1 VSFLR
6 QYLFAVQ
13 SFTRVPVTGPLAQWV
28 GTDPALLRASAAHFP
43 GVGWLVGFVACASF
57 ALLGLALPDNLYS
70 PLVAAVGCI
79 MATVLVTGGQ
89 PESSLARAA
98 DGLGGAT
105 AARSIEIMKDSHV
118 GSFGALALALTLLA
132 KVSLLA
138 ALAAISPVAVLAA
151 LLAAHVVSRFWPLM
165 LARAMPY
172 LGERL
177 SAHKPL
183 AHRVEP
189 RGFGI
194 AGAWCIV
201 ALVIALFA
209 QGPGFAIV
217 GLLFSGVALLGLR
230 RLFARRLNGFTDE
243 CLGAAQQAC
252 EVAFYLGAAI
262 GARVG

>member
-13 SFTRVPVTGPLAQWV
+13 SFTRVPVTGTLAQWV
-28 GTDPALLRASAAHFP
+28 GTDPNLLRASAAHFP
-43 GVGWLVGFVACASF
+43 GVGWLVGFVACATF
-57 ALLGLALPDNLYS
+57 ALLGLALPDNLFS

-79 MATVLVTGGQ
+79 VATVLVTGGHA
-89 PESSLARAA
+89 ESGLARAA

-105 AARSIEIMKDSHV
+105 AAKAAEIMKDTRI
-118 GSFGALALALTLLA
+118 GSFGTMALTLTLLA

-172 LGERL
+172 LGGPP
-177 SAHKPL
+177 AGNKPL
-183 AHRVEP
+183 AQRMEP

-209 QGPGFAIV
+209 QGPAFAIL
-217 GLLFSGVALLGLR
+217 GLLLSGLALLGLR
-230 RLFARRLNGFTDE
+230 RLFARRLEGFTDE
-243 CLGAAQQAC
+243 CLGASQQIC
-252 EVAFYLGAAI
+252 EVAFYLGAAV
-262 GARVG
+262 GAGVG